1 MAIKVSS
8 STVINNSLGLE
19 NIASLDSTTIDTIA
33 GALGLMKVDAV
44 IVAGGAA
51 GETNRAGGGGAGGV
65 IQKSDIYIGNTTIV
79 IGAGGFAGTVSTG
92 ATSGSN
98 TSAGLMGIAVGGGK
112 GANSTL
118 VAVIG
123 PRGSSGGVF
132 VIASSTRPCSS
143 STIVPCCYCCFLQFD
158 VSEES
163 ESLIRC
169 YLGKGLL
176 HRLDLGVIR
185 RDTIAHQTIGNRQFF
200 NNADL
205 NVGTGFSQRLG
216 HKTARWARA
225 NNRYFTRHFYPT
237 LGLTQMG

>member
-19 NIASLDSTTIDTIA
+19 NITSLDSTTIDTIA

-98 TSAGLMGIAVGGGK
+98 TSAGLMGIAVGGG
-112 GANSTL
+112 
-118 VAVIG
+118 
-123 PRGSSGGVF
+123 
-132 VIASSTRPCSS
+132 
-143 STIVPCCYCCFLQFD
+143 
-158 VSEES
+158 
-163 ESLIRC
+163 
-169 YLGKGLL
+169 
-176 HRLDLGVIR
+176 
-185 RDTIAHQTIGNRQFF
+185 
-200 NNADL
+200 
-205 NVGTGFSQRLG
+205 
-216 HKTARWARA
+216 
-225 NNRYFTRHFYPT
+225 
-237 LGLTQMG
+237 